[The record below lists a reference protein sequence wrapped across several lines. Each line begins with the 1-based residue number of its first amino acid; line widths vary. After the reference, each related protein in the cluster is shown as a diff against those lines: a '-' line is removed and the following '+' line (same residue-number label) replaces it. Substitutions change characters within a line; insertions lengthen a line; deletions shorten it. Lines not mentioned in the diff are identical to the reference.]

1 MTKVPD
7 TIGKK
12 KMDDLRRRAEKANPG
27 MFTAKAVRQR
37 VASNKQRAKKEQ
49 S

>member
-1 MTKVPD
+1 MGNVPD

-12 KMDDLRRRAEKANPG
+12 KMDDLRRRAEKANPS
-27 MFTAKAVRQR
+27 MFSRKAVQQR
-37 VASNKQRAKKEQ
+37 VASNKQRDKHKQ

>member
-12 KMDDLRRRAEKANPG
+12 KMDDLKRRAEKANPD
-27 MFTAKAVRQR
+27 MFSPRVVRR
-37 VASNKQRAKKEQ
+37 RLISNQQHAKKEQ